1 MSSPKTSAPGI
12 HSLDHFA
19 FSVPDLQIAKTF
31 YHAFGLDVR
40 MDEAQIR
47 LYTFGNAHMW
57 GVITEAPKKRV
68 RYVSFGVFA
77 NDLPV
82 FKSRLDQQGIR
93 LLDPPVE
100 AVGPGLWLRDPA
112 GLLIQIRAAERSAA
126 QCKSPIDSASA
137 PEGVRAAPMR
147 GSTGVVRPR
156 RMSHALFFTPDVP
169 EAIGFYTEVLGLR
182 LSDHP
187 GPVAFLHS
195 MHGSD
200 HHLIAFGQSSNGIG
214 YHHSAWD
221 VRSIHEIGLG
231 AMQMAN
237 EGFARGWG
245 IGRHALGSNYFYYV
259 RDPWGSYSEYSCDI
273 DFIPAG
279 MNWEATYPPPD
290 NSLYLWGPDVP
301 EDFVVNY
308 EGKSDGNHP

>member
-1 MSSPKTSAPGI
+1 MSSPKASALGV
-12 HSLDHFA
+12 HSLDHFSI
-19 FSVPDLQIAKTF
+19 SVPDLQVAQTF

-47 LYTFGNAHMW
+47 LYTFGNAHLW
-57 GVITEAPKKRV
+57 GLITKAPRKVV
-68 RYVSFGVFA
+68 RYVSFGAFA
-77 NDLPV
+77 NDLPA
-82 FKSRLDQQGIR
+82 FKSRLEERAIR
-93 LLDPPVE
+93 LLDPPFE
-100 AVGPGLWLRDPA
+100 AVDSGFWFRDPA
-112 GLLIQIRAAERSAA
+112 GLLVQIRAAERSAA
-126 QCKSPIDSASA
+126 AWKSPVDSVSV
-137 PEGVRAAPMR
+137 PEGVRGAPMR
-147 GSTGVVRPR
+147 GGTASVRPR
-156 RMSHALFFTPDVP
+156 RMSHALFFTPDVT
-169 EAIGFYTEVLGLR
+169 EAIGFYTDVLGLR

-200 HHLIAFGQSSNGIG
+200 HHLIAFAESCKGIG

-221 VRSIHEIGLG
+221 VRSIHETGLG

-237 EGFARGWG
+237 AGFARGWG

-259 RDPWGSYSEYSCDI
+259 QDPWGSYAEYSCDI

-279 MNWEATYPPPD
+279 MNWEATYPPPE

-301 EDFVVNY
+301 EDFVLNY
-308 EGKSDGNHP
+308 EGESNGDRP